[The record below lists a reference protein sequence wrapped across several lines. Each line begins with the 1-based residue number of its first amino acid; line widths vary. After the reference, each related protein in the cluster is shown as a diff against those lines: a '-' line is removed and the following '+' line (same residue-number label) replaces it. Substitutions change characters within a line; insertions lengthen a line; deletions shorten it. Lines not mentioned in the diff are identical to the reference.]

1 MDKYQVQPTIDLV
14 FNRDRSEGI
23 FNASTKA
30 RADLSNASTGA
41 LKAQRVSH
49 TSGVQTS
56 TNEPYENKTDGKTKS
71 RKKKK
76 RELRKKG
83 GARRFSKPEHNQR

>member
-41 LKAQRVSH
+41 LKA
-49 TSGVQTS
+49 
-56 TNEPYENKTDGKTKS
+56 
-71 RKKKK
+71 
-76 RELRKKG
+76 
-83 GARRFSKPEHNQR
+83 